1 VLELGREREACE
13 TIREAS
19 ERASEVEAE
28 LRYLLATGDIQR
40 REGEGRGWEQ
50 DDNATDVS
58 SISSQ
63 LTNAMYG
70 FYREISLRSE
80 LVSLRSNISCVAS
93 SWNSRVA
100 SR

>member
-13 TIREAS
+13 AIRVASDKAS
-19 ERASEVEAE
+19 ELEAE

-40 REGEGRGWEQ
+40 REGEGSGWEQ

-58 SISSQ
+58 SGSNH
-63 LTNAMYG
+63 LMNVMYG
-70 FYREISLRSE
+70 FHREISLRSE